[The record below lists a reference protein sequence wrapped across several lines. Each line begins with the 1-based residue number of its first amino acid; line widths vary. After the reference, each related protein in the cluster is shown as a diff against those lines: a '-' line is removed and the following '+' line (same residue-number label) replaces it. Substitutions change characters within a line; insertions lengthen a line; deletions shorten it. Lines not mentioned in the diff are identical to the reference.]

1 MITTITLNPM
11 VDKTVY
17 IGSLEPGKTHRASK
31 LEMVAGGKGINV
43 SRQLKHLG
51 LTTVATG
58 FLGGEIGSIVSRLL
72 SEEGIEQ
79 DFVLTDTMT
88 REGVTYRESNGVST
102 AVFEAPERIAAT
114 FVHALNEKINRLAPR
129 STWLVCGGSSPGSE
143 ADDLFYEAIVIG
155 HRAGILSVLD
165 SYGRAFELAL
175 PALPALVKL
184 NKHEFEVTFGKEL
197 RGDEDFLAGLDFLL
211 SKGIQ
216 YCIITD
222 GARPSY
228 AAVRGHYWKAVPPN
242 VDAVNATGS
251 GDAMIAGMLYGFNQ
265 GWKFEGCFAFGVA
278 AGAANARKWSV
289 ADSSVQEIADLEP
302 HVLIQRLG

>member
-1 MITTITLNPM
+1 MITTMTLNPM

-17 IGSLEPGKTHRASK
+17 IGSLERGTIHRASK

-51 LTTVATG
+51 LKTVATG

-88 REGVTYRESNGVST
+88 REGVTYLESTGVST
-102 AVFEAPERIAAT
+102 AVFEPPERIDAT
-114 FVHALNEKINRLAPR
+114 FVHALNEKINQLAPR

-143 ADDLFYEAIVIG
+143 ADDLFYEAIVIA

-175 PALPALVKL
+175 RALPALVKH

-222 GARPSY
+222 GSRPSY
-228 AAVRGHYWKAVPPN
+228 AAVRGHYWKAVPPK

-251 GDAMIAGMLYGFNQ
+251 GDAMIAGILYGFNQ
-265 GWKFEGCFAFGVA
+265 GWKFERCFAFGLA
-278 AGAANARKWSV
+278 AGAANARKWPV
-289 ADSSVQEIADLEP
+289 ADSNFQEIADLEP
-302 HVLIQRLG
+302 HVLIQRLM